1 MLVGDHA
8 DEESE
13 LGGGSLGIGGNVGVV
28 VKGSYSGDVGDF
40 GAGLVGCNALS
51 CRLLGKPR
59 HRGCAA
65 CAGRTFG
72 MIRGNRRSGRSFGI
86 VRGNRRSGRTFG
98 TVRGG
103 GRAGRAALAGP
114 GGRGTGV
121 GTIGRGGCCARTGP
135 APANMSP

>member
-40 GAGLVGCNALS
+40 GAGLVGGNALS
-51 CRLLGKPR
+51 CRCLGTPR

-65 CAGRTFG
+65 CARRGAGIARGGGRAGRT
-72 MIRGNRRSGRSFGI
+72 
-86 VRGNRRSGRTFG
+86 G

-103 GRAGRAALAGP
+103 GRAGRGAGIVRGPIGSCLWLGASP
-114 GGRGTGV
+114 G
-121 GTIGRGGCCARTGP
+121 
-135 APANMSP
+135 

>member
-40 GAGLVGCNALS
+40 GAGLVGGNALS
-51 CRLLGKPR
+51 CRCLGKPR

-65 CAGRTFG
+65 GA
-72 MIRGNRRSGRSFGI
+72 GRSFGI
-86 VRGNRRSGRTFG
+86 VRGHRRSGRTFG

-103 GRAGRAALAGP
+103 GRAGRGALSGP

-121 GTIGRGGCCARTGP
+121 GAIGRGGCCARTGP
-135 APANMSP
+135 APANMSS